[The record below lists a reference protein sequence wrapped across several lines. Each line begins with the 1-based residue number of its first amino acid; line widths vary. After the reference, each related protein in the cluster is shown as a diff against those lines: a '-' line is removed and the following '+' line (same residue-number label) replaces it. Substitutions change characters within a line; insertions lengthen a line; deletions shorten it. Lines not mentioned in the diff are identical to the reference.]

1 MTLSGKPAAMPLD
14 HVGVSVADLSRSE
27 RFYRD
32 LLGFDT
38 VEDRF
43 VLAQH
48 GLCGVVLR
56 NAAGARI
63 ELFEKQGAA
72 PRAPVTHPADGAAL
86 RGWFQAAFR
95 ARDVEEA
102 FSRLV
107 AAGAAAVMPP
117 FTAPDGQSRVAFI
130 ADPDG
135 NLIELVERS
144 GAIGQNAPTEER

>member
-1 MTLSGKPAAMPLD
+1 MTLSEKPAAMSLD

-27 RFYRD
+27 SFYRD
-32 LLGFDT
+32 LLGFDA

-48 GLCGVVLR
+48 GLRGVVLR
-56 NAAGARI
+56 NGAGARI
-63 ELFEKQGAA
+63 ELFEKQGAVA
-72 PRAPVTHPADGAAL
+72 RPAVSHPADGAAL
-86 RGWFQAAFR
+86 HGWFQAAFR
-95 ARDVEEA
+95 AHDVEQE

-107 AAGAAAVMPP
+107 SAGAAPVLAP
-117 FTAPDGQSRVAFI
+117 FMAPDGQSRVAFI

-144 GAIGQNAPTEER
+144 GPIGKKVSTGEQ